1 MRSKLTS
8 RKFWMSVGAFL
19 SSASATIAG
28 LGTDNQNL
36 IIAGVIC
43 SVLSS
48 GIYSMCEAWAD
59 ASNNKK

>member
-8 RKFWMSVGAFL
+8 RKFWLSVGAFL
-19 SSASATIAG
+19 SSAGTTIAG

-36 IIAGVIC
+36 VIAGVVC

-48 GIYSMCEAWAD
+48 GIYAMCEAWAD
-59 ASNNKK
+59 ASNQTK